1 MVLHVCTICIPCVR
15 PSADAHICVHSHHLT
30 PLHFEAHVR
39 PAHHL
44 HICTQMS
51 SLLDRVSNA
60 VEVHALPPIVG
71 WEDAPEVGL
80 ADALAGL
87 GLQNAHLFIP
97 TALDTA
103 EDFIA

>member
-1 MVLHVCTICIPCVR
+1 MCTCVCTPTNSLLSILRCT
-15 PSADAHICVHSHHLT
+15 SLHI
-30 PLHFEAHVR
+30 R

-44 HICTQMS
+44 HYTQMS
-51 SLLDRVSNA
+51 SLLDRVSDA
-60 VEVHALPPIVG
+60 VEVHALPPILG
-71 WEDAPEVGL
+71 WEDVPEVGL